1 MRLVDWGIGQGPDG
15 RRFDANEPKGSRLAA
30 MTARRHKRLVRIGV
44 GPMFDAVTRRFFDAS
59 GLMPHGLWQ
68 PGLIGTYALSDA
80 GIGLAYFS
88 IAVALAII
96 ARL

>member
-1 MRLVDWGIGQGPDG
+1 
-15 RRFDANEPKGSRLAA
+15 
-30 MTARRHKRLVRIGV
+30 
-44 GPMFDAVTRRFFDAS
+44 MFDAVTRRLFDAP

-68 PGLIGTYALSDA
+68 PDLIGTYALSDV

-88 IAVALAII
+88 IAVALAVV

>member
-1 MRLVDWGIGQGPDG
+1 
-15 RRFDANEPKGSRLAA
+15 
-30 MTARRHKRLVRIGV
+30 
-44 GPMFDAVTRRFFDAS
+44 MFDAVTRPLFDTS

-68 PGLIGTYALSDA
+68 PGLLDTYALSDA

-88 IAVALAII
+88 IAVALAVI